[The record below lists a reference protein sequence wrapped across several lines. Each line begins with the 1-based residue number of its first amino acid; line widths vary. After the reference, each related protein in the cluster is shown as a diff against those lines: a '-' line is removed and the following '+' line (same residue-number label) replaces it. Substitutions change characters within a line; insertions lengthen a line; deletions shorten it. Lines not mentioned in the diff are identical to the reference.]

1 MITKMIEAMI
11 APMNCCKGSLYR
23 KKPMAKSN
31 FTLAF
36 RTLNPEDKPMRRVVA
51 VALTAVLITGNFT
64 TFAKAAAPKAGATCS
79 KVNQSQASKGMKF
92 TCVKSGKKLVWKKSS
107 VIPIVRGVDFSK
119 TYSTDNGYF
128 APFASACD
136 FDLNIPAHLKDVQD
150 YFYLNNRCAGQL
162 QLGKYTLGSKRP
174 TTTFDAASKFS
185 NFEPCK
191 LTTPQNL
198 RSNLGYVAADPYRRQ
213 IDNLRRHPSPNT
225 VIQFLPIYS
234 SDTALP
240 TGKPADDYKVF
251 LDFFRNWI
259 EYSSDFGSNVKVQIP
274 TSYLKMSSPLGEYQL
289 QHPVNWDTPS
299 HVRFNR
305 DLVTAVD
312 PLIDFTGVNLAIV
325 VPPPGTEA
333 KIFAQAAIGS
343 LSTNEGTVGNVMTEY
358 AAFATN
364 PKGSPYSG
372 LGHPFWWVHEIM
384 HAGVG
389 FDDHYGD
396 GKKDV
401 NTEYGMGHLT
411 LMTPFGGD
419 LTTWEKLRLGFVRES
434 QVQCKSDSTSSTHWI
449 APSTVKTTESKAVVI
464 PISPTKVVVVESLR
478 QGGLFYKHPVQS
490 QGVIAY
496 EIDLTKSEHGY
507 GMKLS
512 LPIGRTVERSELFM
526 ASAPLKQGESTLN
539 NGYKITVVE
548 SGTFG
553 DVIKVEKQ

>member
-1 MITKMIEAMI
+1 
-11 APMNCCKGSLYR
+11 MNKRLVAFLSILSLFLSTLLVQANAAV
-23 KKPMAKSN
+23 KVGAKCN
-31 FTLAF
+31 
-36 RTLNPEDKPMRRVVA
+36 
-51 VALTAVLITGNFT
+51 
-64 TFAKAAAPKAGATCS
+64 KAGITSVTAGNTF
-79 KVNQSQASKGMKF
+79 K
-92 TCVKSGKKLVWKKSS
+92 CVKSGNKLVWKKNATSEPK
-107 VIPIVRGVDFSK
+107 PIVRGIDFSK
-119 TYSTDNGYF
+119 TYSTDVGYF
-128 APFASACD
+128 APFTGPCE
-136 FDLNIPAHLKDVQD
+136 FDSNIPVHLKQVQE
-150 YFYLNNRCAGQL
+150 YFYFINRCAGQY

-174 TTTFDAASKFS
+174 ASAFDPAPKYA

-191 LTTPQNL
+191 LTTPQSL
-198 RSNLGYVAADPYRRQ
+198 RSNLGYTVADPGRRQ
-213 IDNLRRHPSPNT
+213 IDDRNRHPSPNT

-274 TSYLKMSSPLGEYQL
+274 NSYLKMNTPLGEYQL
-289 QHPVNWDTPS
+289 QHSGNWNTPS

-305 DLVTAVD
+305 DLVAAVD
-312 PLIDFTGVNLAIV
+312 PLIDFTGANLAIV

-333 KIFAQAAIGS
+333 KVFAQAAIGS
-343 LSTNEGTVGNVMTEY
+343 LSTNEGTIGNVMTEY

-364 PKGSPYSG
+364 PMGSSYSG
-372 LGHPFWWVHEIM
+372 LGHPFWWIHEIM

-389 FDDHYGD
+389 FDDRYGD

-419 LTTWEKLRLGFVRES
+419 LTIWEKLRLGFMRES
-434 QVQCKSDSTSSTHWI
+434 QVQCKSDLTTSTHWI
-449 APSTVKTTESKAVVI
+449 APSTVQTTESKAIVI
-464 PISPTKVVVVESLR
+464 PISPTKVVAIESLR
-478 QGGLFYKHPVQS
+478 PGGLFYKHPVQS

-512 LPIGRTVERSELFM
+512 LPIGRTIERSELFM

-548 SGTFG
+548 SGSFG
-553 DVIKVEKQ
+553 DVIKVEKVN